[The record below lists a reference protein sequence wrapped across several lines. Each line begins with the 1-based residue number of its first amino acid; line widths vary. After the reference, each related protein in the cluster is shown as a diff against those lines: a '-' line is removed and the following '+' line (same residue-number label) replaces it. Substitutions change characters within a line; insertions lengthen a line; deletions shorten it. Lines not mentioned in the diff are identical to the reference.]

1 MAETQARV
9 AFITGGA
16 GGIGRVTANKL
27 AQEGY
32 TVIVADVDD
41 GGAAA
46 AVAEII
52 EGGGSAESIHLDATK
67 RDDVHAAIAGI
78 VERHGRIDLSV
89 NNAGLQHFAPLAEIT
104 EEHLNSLVNL
114 NFSGYVWVTQATVEH
129 IRRQGFGTIV
139 NVASVSAF
147 LGVPNSTIYSALK
160 GAIVSFT
167 RTLAAEVGPEQ
178 IRINAVAPGSVQTPG
193 SSALH
198 DPAAFERRAQKA
210 AMKRLAQAEEVADA
224 IIWLASD
231 KASFVTGQTILIDG
245 GAVGSL

>member
-1 MAETQARV
+1 MVDNARV
-9 AFITGGA
+9 ALITGGA

-32 TVIVADVDD
+32 TVVVADVNDE
-41 GGAAA
+41 GAQAAA
-46 AVAEII
+46 DEII
-52 EGGGSAESIHLDATK
+52 AAGGSAEAIHLDATS
-67 RDDVHAAIAGI
+67 RDDVHAAINGI

-89 NNAGLQHFAPLAEIT
+89 NNAGLQHFAPIAEIT
-104 EEHLNSLVNL
+104 EKHLSSLVNL
-114 NFSGYVWVTQATVEH
+114 NFSGYVWVTQATIEH

-139 NVASVSAF
+139 NVASVSAY

-193 SSALH
+193 SNALH